1 MIFHD
6 MTSARFFAPTSLN
19 QMGWISETTPTKSRQ
34 ATRYPVWTSLASQP
48 KLPLQRYA
56 RTRRASSQPDWAGDC
71 DLSTLNYI
79 LTSNNNLLH
88 PAPSLGG
95 ETHSYGV
102 GGGRWRLRLA
112 SPPPGSVPEGFRAL
126 HSATKETQPMATRKL
141 TSRVHFQQPPD
152 VGFVLMREGQRYE
165 LVAHEPHIRRDGLPT
180 TLLIW
185 RSHCCDCGVAFEVV
199 TGLVANGYF
208 NRRCPDH
215 HRPGRAVTMAGQKRR
230 QRFLK
235 RNPMRRKF
243 RV

>member
-1 MIFHD
+1 MIFHA
-6 MTSARFFAPTSLN
+6 MTPARFCAPTSLN
-19 QMGWISETTPTKSRQ
+19 QMGRISETTPTKSRQ

-56 RTRRASSQPDWAGDC
+56 RTRRASSQPDWAGDHGFSAPNC
-71 DLSTLNYI
+71 IFTC
-79 LTSNNNLLH
+79 NNKLLH
-88 PAPSLGG
+88 LVSSLGG

-112 SPPPGSVPEGFRAL
+112 SPPPGSVPESFRAL
-126 HSATKETQPMATRKL
+126 HSTTKETQPMATRKL
-141 TSRVHFQQPPD
+141 TRRIHFQQPPD
-152 VGFVLMREGQRYE
+152 VGFILMREGQRYE
-165 LVAHEPHIRRDGLPT
+165 LVAQEPHIRRDGLPT
-180 TLLIW
+180 TLLVW
-185 RSHCCDCGVAFEVV
+185 RSHCCDCGVPFEVA

-215 HRPGRAVTMAGQKRR
+215 HRPGRAVTMAGRKRR

-235 RNPMRRKF
+235 RNPTRRKS